1 MSEHPTPRSGPGPTT
16 EDVARA
22 RADMGEGEA
31 VLLPCVGA
39 ITGREEAI
47 ILLSEAAAE
56 ELAGALGYFG
66 GPLAVAIFA
75 AVTLT
80 ELAAPDIALATGA
93 DGEVVR
99 EEIDRLELGGFL
111 YHQQVDGTPYFAA
124 GNPPLKRYFAKRFVP
139 GHQFHP

>member
-1 MSEHPTPRSGPGPTT
+1 MREQGRLTAEMVTQ
-16 EDVARA
+16 ARA
-22 RADMGEGEA
+22 ELGDGEA

-39 ITGREEAI
+39 ITGRDETI

-56 ELAGALGYFG
+56 DLAGALGYFG

-80 ELAAPDIALATGA
+80 ELAAPDIVLVTGA
-93 DGEVVR
+93 DDKAVR
-99 EEIDRLELGGFL
+99 EEITRLESGGFL

-124 GNPPLKRYFAKRFVP
+124 GNPPLKRYFARRFVP
-139 GHQFHP
+139 GHRFHP

>member
-1 MSEHPTPRSGPGPTT
+1 MSEQGRLTAGMVTQ
-16 EDVARA
+16 ARA
-22 RADMGEGEA
+22 ELGDGEA

-39 ITGREEAI
+39 ITGRDETI
-47 ILLSEAAAE
+47 ILLSEAVAE

-80 ELAAPDIALATGA
+80 ELSAAEIATLTGIG
-93 DGEVVR
+93 DQIVG
-99 EEIDRLELGGFL
+99 EEIARLESGGFL

-139 GHQFHP
+139 EHRFHP